1 MIGAAQRELFST
13 PPLPNKSPLH
23 NMDCP
28 YSNTGTHTM
37 RSFILIKAFLLC
49 SYSWVSVSGSESQT
63 VQVQPGEEV
72 TLLCPNISTTPT
84 QTDWLR
90 LVNRT
95 KSSCVSSL
103 YESEGSPSFC
113 HGFQNGK
120 YEMSSNVSTVFLKI
134 KHVDL
139 SDSGLYF
146 CGFYIKKHTVIA
158 KVIELSVQGNGETDD
173 EVDFKKNESDGR
185 INLITVT
192 LGCLTVGF
200 MMVVTGLAVKIR
212 KQQKA
217 LNKELHP
224 QRNKVLVSKY
234 MDSAALRFLPET
246 RRSRTPDVETHV
258 SYTACR

>member
-1 MIGAAQRELFST
+1 
-13 PPLPNKSPLH
+13 
-23 NMDCP
+23 
-28 YSNTGTHTM
+28 M

-63 VQVQPGEEV
+63 VQVQPGEEI
-72 TLLCPNISTTPT
+72 TPLCPNISTTPT

-158 KVIELSVQGNGETDD
+158 EVIELSVQGNGETDD

-185 INLITVT
+185 INLITVI
-192 LGCLTVGF
+192 LGSLTVLLTI
-200 MMVVTGLAVKIR
+200 VIVGLAVKIR
-212 KQQKA
+212 KLQTAVHEEKMPEINKNRGPDH
-217 LNKELHP
+217 LN
-224 QRNKVLVSKY
+224 Y
-234 MDSAALRFLPET
+234 AALSFQAKPKRNRRPASERQLEPNVVYAAT
-246 RRSRTPDVETHV
+246 R
-258 SYTACR
+258 

>member
-1 MIGAAQRELFST
+1 
-13 PPLPNKSPLH
+13 
-23 NMDCP
+23 
-28 YSNTGTHTM
+28 M

-49 SYSWVSVSGSESQT
+49 SYRSESQT
-63 VQVQPGEEV
+63 VQVQPGEEI
-72 TLLCPNISTTPT
+72 TPLCPNISTTPT

-158 KVIELSVQGNGETDD
+158 EVIELSIKTDCKAIISILD
-173 EVDFKKNESDGR
+173 ESDGR
-185 INLITVT
+185 INLITVI
-192 LGCLTVGF
+192 LGSLTVLLTI
-200 MMVVTGLAVKIR
+200 VIVGLAVKIR
-212 KQQKA
+212 KLQTASHFLENKQNRGPDH
-217 LNKELHP
+217 LN
-224 QRNKVLVSKY
+224 Y
-234 MDSAALRFLPET
+234 AALSFQAKPKRNRRPASERQLEPNVVYAAT
-246 RRSRTPDVETHV
+246 R
-258 SYTACR
+258 